1 MGESMSANP
10 KTAKAPGRP
19 RPPSKKDQILTL
31 YSGGINEV
39 QDLAIITNTR
49 PSHVA
54 AVLEQAKLLPGYFDL
69 YTTTAKPMNIYS
81 KFFARKLGFK
91 DPETAR
97 ASVELIDRYYR
108 QFGLAGDRAGQHH
121 ALLMALTM
129 FDRAR
134 WTGKG
139 AEADVFRQWLMAR
152 LKEADLSSETRP
164 SPQGA
169 AEKVEAAPATP

>member
-1 MGESMSANP
+1 MSANP

-54 AVLEQAKLLPGYFDL
+54 SVLQEAKLLPGYFDL
-69 YTTTAKPMNIYS
+69 YTTTAKPMNVYS

-91 DPETAR
+91 DVETAR
-97 ASVELIDRYYR
+97 RSVELIDLYYR
-108 QFGLAGDRAGQHH
+108 QFEMAGDRAGQHH

-134 WTGKG
+134 WTNKG
-139 AEADVFRQWLMAR
+139 PEAEVFRRWLVEQ
-152 LKEADLSSETRP
+152 LKEADLTSLPPKSEGPTRRL
-164 SPQGA
+164 
-169 AEKVEAAPATP
+169 